1 MFVAMGYEPA
11 IFGNVRYTSCENREK
26 QCFSKQP
33 LRVRF
38 SSLIRVLAFL
48 PPFPI
53 HMLR

>member
-11 IFGNVRYTSCENREK
+11 IVGNVRYTSCENRK
-26 QCFSKQP
+26 GNFSKQS

-53 HMLR
+53 HMLC